1 MAILRLFAELIPCL
15 GLGLWIGWLKPAWTR
30 PLAMP
35 LVRFGVPISLMGL
48 LLKGGIHWTMA
59 THALIAAMAIAL
71 WMLGLQLLPNQAKPV
86 ESPALQ
92 IGCAVGNTAYFGIPV
107 ALALLP
113 AQALPISIG
122 YDLGAT
128 LLAWSLGPFWL
139 KQQAGGW
146 HELMRHLIAS
156 PATRGLLAA
165 LIVKATPWSNA
176 IASALW
182 LPSRMVI
189 VLALVVVGMR
199 LGSIQAGRS
208 TAPHP
213 EKPLANASHHNQL
226 PAALLCKLLLF
237 PAWVWILCSLLALEP
252 LTRQALVLQGAAPA
266 SISMV
271 LMAEQAGRDAEQ
283 AASLLLRSTL
293 LALISV
299 PLWWMVLTQTLG
311 TPGT

>member
-1 MAILRLFAELIPCL
+1 
-15 GLGLWIGWLKPAWTR
+15 
-30 PLAMP
+30 
-35 LVRFGVPISLMGL
+35 
-48 LLKGGIHWTMA
+48 
-59 THALIAAMAIAL
+59 
-71 WMLGLQLLPNQAKPV
+71 
-86 ESPALQ
+86 
-92 IGCAVGNTAYFGIPV
+92 
-107 ALALLP
+107 
-113 AQALPISIG
+113 
-122 YDLGAT
+122 
-128 LLAWSLGPFWL
+128 
-139 KQQAGGW
+139 
-146 HELMRHLIAS
+146 
-156 PATRGLLAA
+156 
-165 LIVKATPWSNA
+165 
-176 IASALW
+176 
-182 LPSRMVI
+182 MVI

-283 AASLLLRSTL
+283 AASLLLRSSL